1 MTISLLYSTNKY
13 FEYSASQKIPLEG
26 FLGKAV
32 LYLQKLY
39 SNSKLVL
46 YPWDFKKKLTF

>member
-1 MTISLLYSTNKY
+1 MTISILGSTNIYILNTVRPKKY
-13 FEYSASQKIPLEG
+13 LEG